1 MLTNAYNCLENM
13 YFKSVSGEKENPS
26 IVLYPNSNYIEIH
39 ILICGICLSKFMLQ
53 FKIHLSICYKLA
65 MVSISARMAKQLL
78 SNTKHSKEANIRGQ
92 FSVTHTHTP
101 LV

>member
-1 MLTNAYNCLENM
+1 
-13 YFKSVSGEKENPS
+13 
-26 IVLYPNSNYIEIH
+26 
-39 ILICGICLSKFMLQ
+39 MLQ